1 MQWFSEFMVQA
12 FFYFGK
18 IFYKIG
24 GFLSIAVVAL
34 LVWGLFVLWRSRMKT
49 LSGGIILVLSLPFL
63 WFASAFVYETLNS
76 FTHHY
81 RLTVEVE
88 TPEGLKSGSNVIQVT
103 VTSKSDLVLQSGGV
117 YSGVKGEAIFIDL
130 GNGKNV
136 VATLGFGPN
145 GADTD
150 RLSTLAAE
158 VLKRYEAFWY
168 KKAPDWTEKAELYGE
183 LIPTLV
189 TFSNPADPAT
199 ARVVRPDEFEM
210 VFGPGYR
217 FKGAWLEMTTDDVVW
232 QRIEEKLLWLNH
244 MERYRRDP
252 NNPFTSTLPFGSLRF
267 VRRH

>member
-1 MQWFSEFMVQA
+1 MQWLSELMVQA
-12 FFYFGK
+12 VFNFGK
-18 IFYKIG
+18 AFYKIG
-24 GFLSIAVVAL
+24 GFLSIAVVAII
-34 LVWGLFVLWRSRMKT
+34 VWGLFVLWRYRMKKI
-49 LSGGIILVLSLPFL
+49 SGFIIALLSLPIL

-76 FTHHY
+76 FTHRY
-81 RLTVEVE
+81 RIMIEVD
-88 TPEGLKSGSNVIQVT
+88 TPEGLKSGSSIIQST
-103 VTSKSDLVLQSGGV
+103 TTGKSDWILQTGGT
-117 YSGVKGEAIFIDL
+117 YSSVKGEAIFIDL
-130 GNGKNV
+130 GDGKNI
-136 VATLGFGPN
+136 VATLVFGPT
-145 GADTD
+145 GANVD
-150 RLSTLAAE
+150 RLSSLAAE
-158 VLKRYEAFWY
+158 AFNRDKAFWY
-168 KKAPDWTEKAELYGE
+168 KKAPDWTGKAELHDE

-252 NNPFTSTLPFGSLRF
+252 KNPFTSTLPFGALRF